1 MTFCGFRIL
10 LDTSTT
16 ALGKDNTMT
25 STLLTTWTRL
35 VGSTLEEGYDLDSN
49 RDLDLSDDARS
60 AMNADARDR
69 LIGAA
74 NEFLAAYGAHLFANG
89 EIILNLDADALA
101 WDDDAED
108 AFREMLADVDY
119 DDILDA
125 V

>member
-1 MTFCGFRIL
+1 
-10 LDTSTT
+10 
-16 ALGKDNTMT
+16 MT

-35 VGSTLEEGYDLDSN
+35 VGSTFEEGYDLDCN
-49 RDLDLSDDARS
+49 RELDLSDDARI
-60 AMNADARDR
+60 AMNSDARER
-69 LIGAA
+69 LVGAA
-74 NEFLAAYGAHLFANG
+74 NEFLGGYGAQLFANG
-89 EIILNLDADALA
+89 EIILNLDADALV